1 MPGPVGDARGG
12 DARGG
17 DVEPL
22 FPQEQKASGREESSA
37 TTSGPRQP
45 TSGVAGLSCPP
56 VRTLPD
62 VQPAATFFF
71 ANAQNQDGVCSAPP
85 PRSDAQTLPAVQNTN
100 AAPSLSAA
108 SPAALIA
115 NCHDVD
121 DVVKVL
127 KGLTG
132 RDQQR
137 YVVDV
142 VNLALRRFGDVDHIN
157 NLVEAVKNNPALRPI
172 VVEQLVH
179 RAAELESKG
188 TPENRD
194 TLDGPHHQACAY
206 VLAALK
212 AMDGEALG
220 ALIAQKLL
228 PKEGEWL
235 AKTLDVQN
243 PSGVN
248 GLLSQARQQLLSA
261 LNSVPRTDTTGAVVQ
276 TLYLLM
282 LPEDTIIYCPPLA
295 ASLATALGREF
306 YPQLARTAAAEK
318 ARLQAFLQRPEGAAL
333 MLTGTQERRQRVLGT
348 LQRHPVFT
356 VKTFEHHNGPWV
368 IEPTFAHALAKGIVP
383 ANAPN
388 REALA
393 QHIGEILATE
403 QGQEIRFGWYGFDK
417 KINLEARM
425 EAMLAI
431 IDNGITAK
439 DLQQTKNPWEN
450 PDLVKAIAA
459 KRMVLAGIQ
468 RRRAHQVHKT

>member
-179 RAAELESKG
+179 RAAELESES

-212 AMDGEALG
+212 AMHGEELG
-220 ALIAQKLL
+220 ALIAQKLSA
-228 PKEGEWL
+228 KEGEWL
-235 AKTLDVQN
+235 AKTLDAQN

-248 GLLSQARQQLLSA
+248 GFLSKARHQLLSA
-261 LNSVPRTDTTGAVVQ
+261 LNSVPRTDTTSAFVK

-282 LPEDTIIYCPPLA
+282 SPEDTIIYCPPLA

-306 YPQLARTAAAEK
+306 YPQPEFARTAAAG
-318 ARLQAFLQRPEGAAL
+318 QAWQAL
-333 MLTGTQERRQRVLGT
+333 
-348 LQRHPVFT
+348 
-356 VKTFEHHNGPWV
+356 
-368 IEPTFAHALAKGIVP
+368 
-383 ANAPN
+383 
-388 REALA
+388 
-393 QHIGEILATE
+393 E
-403 QGQEIRFGWYGFDK
+403 QQGR
-417 KINLEARM
+417 
-425 EAMLAI
+425 
-431 IDNGITAK
+431 
-439 DLQQTKNPWEN
+439 
-450 PDLVKAIAA
+450 
-459 KRMVLAGIQ
+459 
-468 RRRAHQVHKT
+468 

>member
-1 MPGPVGDARGG
+1 MHVVVMHV
-12 DARGG
+12 G

-22 FPQEQKASGREESSA
+22 FPQEQKASGPEFPA
-37 TTSGPRQP
+37 TSGPRQP

-62 VQPAATFFF
+62 VQPAATFFSRMLRTRT
-71 ANAQNQDGVCSAPP
+71 VCVLRRRLGLT
-85 PRSDAQTLPAVQNTN
+85 PRLFQQSKTPMPRL
-100 AAPSLSAA
+100 LSAA

-157 NLVEAVKNNPALRPI
+157 NLVEAVQNNPALRPI

-212 AMDGEALG
+212 AMHGEELG
-220 ALIAQKLL
+220 ALIAQKLS

-235 AKTLDVQN
+235 AKTLDAQD

-248 GLLSQARQQLLSA
+248 GFLSKARHQLLSA
-261 LNSVPRTDTTGAVVQ
+261 LNSVPRTDTTSAFVK

-295 ASLATALGREF
+295 ASLAMALGREF
-306 YPQLARTAAAEK
+306 YPQPQLGRTAAAEK
-318 ARLQAFLQRPEGAAL
+318 ERLQAFLHRPEGAAL

-348 LQRHPVFT
+348 LQ
-356 VKTFEHHNGPWV
+356 
-368 IEPTFAHALAKGIVP
+368 
-383 ANAPN
+383 
-388 REALA
+388 
-393 QHIGEILATE
+393 
-403 QGQEIRFGWYGFDK
+403 
-417 KINLEARM
+417 KIPRSM
-425 EAMLAI
+425 
-431 IDNGITAK
+431 
-439 DLQQTKNPWEN
+439 
-450 PDLVKAIAA
+450 
-459 KRMVLAGIQ
+459 
-468 RRRAHQVHKT
+468 

>member
-1 MPGPVGDARGG
+1 MPAVVMHVVGCRT
-12 DARGG
+12 
-17 DVEPL
+17 L
-22 FPQEQKASGREESSA
+22 FPQEQKASGREDHRQQRLDHVS
-37 TTSGPRQP
+37 PRLAWPACPALLCARCP
-45 TSGVAGLSCPP
+45 TCSPLIPTFS
-56 VRTLPD
+56 
-62 VQPAATFFF
+62 VQSFG

-132 RDQQR
+132 RDQHH
-137 YVVDV
+137 YAVDV

-157 NLVEAVKNNPALRPI
+157 KLAEAVQNNPALRPI

-179 RAAELESKG
+179 RAAELELKS

-212 AMDGEALG
+212 AMHGEELG
-220 ALIAQKLL
+220 ALVAQKLS

-248 GLLSQARQQLLSA
+248 GLLSKARHQLLSA
-261 LNSVPRTDTTGAVVQ
+261 LNSVPRTDTTSAFVK

-306 YPQLARTAAAEK
+306 YPQPQLGRTAAAEK

-348 LQRHPVFT
+348 LQ
-356 VKTFEHHNGPWV
+356 
-368 IEPTFAHALAKGIVP
+368 
-383 ANAPN
+383 
-388 REALA
+388 
-393 QHIGEILATE
+393 
-403 QGQEIRFGWYGFDK
+403 
-417 KINLEARM
+417 KIPRSL
-425 EAMLAI
+425 
-431 IDNGITAK
+431 
-439 DLQQTKNPWEN
+439 
-450 PDLVKAIAA
+450 
-459 KRMVLAGIQ
+459 
-468 RRRAHQVHKT
+468 